1 MEDKVEENSL
11 KVEKKD
17 KEMENIRKLVYQCW
31 RPNIPISRNP
41 QSRRNGRE
49 KVIKEISQEN
59 FTELEDMTFHIE
71 KAH

>member
-1 MEDKVEENSL
+1 
-11 KVEKKD
+11 
-17 KEMENIRKLVYQCW
+17 MENIRKLVYQCW